1 MIENI
6 WGYVPI
12 VPLAVAAAAVF
23 GLGAAIHLIQ
33 AIYYRTRF
41 FVAFINI
48 FILLP
53 PSLYA
58 ATLYMTYSRLV
69 VLVDEPQAS
78 ILRPQMVTNFFVCID
93 MFSFLATA
101 GGGAMISVE
110 EMAPT
115 GKKLE
120 ILGLALQLLS
130 FCLFLAIAIVFRIRI
145 RKTVTE
151 AATKK
156 HGRYSWK
163 TMHSLLMAAAVL
175 IIIRATYRII
185 EFSETEV
192 FVGTL
197 MRREGYAYVLDAV
210 PMFVLQTM
218 FSVVHAGQVLPRKGE
233 GREKIEGYLGITADR

>member
-6 WGYVPI
+6 WGYEPI

-33 AIYYRTRF
+33 AIYYRTKF
-41 FVAFINI
+41 FVAFIVGA
-48 FILLP
+48 F
-53 PSLYA
+53 
-58 ATLYMTYSRLV
+58 T
-69 VLVDEPQAS
+69 
-78 ILRPQMVTNFFVCID
+78 
-93 MFSFLATA
+93 TA

-163 TMHSLLMAAAVL
+163 TLHSLLMAAAVL

-192 FVGTL
+192 FV
-197 MRREGYAYVLDAV
+197 
-210 PMFVLQTM
+210 
-218 FSVVHAGQVLPRKGE
+218 
-233 GREKIEGYLGITADR
+233 